1 MSFFVFL
8 AKYFSL
14 EVSCDLLSRAPIPKF
29 KSAVAYLK
37 TRNSHRAHP
46 SLNLHSNQKMR
57 ESYVLVNVTQSYAK
71 C

>member
-1 MSFFVFL
+1 MSFFGFFSQ
-8 AKYFSL
+8 YFSL

-29 KSAVAYLK
+29 KSAMAYLK